1 VYSCSFIAL
10 LLIPITVIV
19 IKKNTHIKQLLN
31 NPHRFFSFR
40 GFLASVLVGMVA
52 YMIRY
57 LVLNNSSMDLFDIV
71 TNSYEGLIF
80 YSGLAGFRYTI
91 RGLLDSITFKMDAN
105 PGGGAANPNTG
116 VGEPVQGTS
125 SGSVPGEATNP
136 RLALEADIKKI
147 KNRLPMLREQVQEI
161 ARDKQDHLSL
171 RSESEIGGE
180 LHI

>member
-31 NPHRFFSFR
+31 NPHRFFSFH

-57 LVLNNSSMDLFDIV
+57 LVLNYSSMDLFDIL

-80 YSGLAGFRYTI
+80 YSGLGGLRYTI

-125 SGSVPGEATNP
+125 SGSAPAQGASSGSVPVQGASSGPNPGEAAGASTLQA
-136 RLALEADIKKI
+136 RVDKVISDI
-147 KNRLPMLREQVQEI
+147 E
-161 ARDKQDHLSL
+161 H
-171 RSESEIGGE
+171 
-180 LHI
+180 